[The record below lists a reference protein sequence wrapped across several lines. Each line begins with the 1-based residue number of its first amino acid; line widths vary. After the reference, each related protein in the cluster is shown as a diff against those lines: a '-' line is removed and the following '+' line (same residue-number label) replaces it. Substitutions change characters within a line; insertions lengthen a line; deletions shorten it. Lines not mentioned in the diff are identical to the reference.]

1 MAQIAQEPTL
11 AVTNKQAQDLV
22 IWIFSRT
29 AILLVLLV
37 TISWENLIS
46 GIVGTIVDLVA
57 VFFNSEYFGIGDFG
71 T

>member
-11 AVTNKQAQDLV
+11 AVTNKQAQELV

-57 VFFNSEYFGIGDFG
+57 VFFNSEYFGIGDFD